1 MATTNI
7 PWCEQVWN
15 PIVGCSKIS
24 TGCKNCYAERI
35 AQKLKWTMF
44 QQYENVVDENGWT
57 GELSFSESKL
67 EQPLFLR
74 KPRVIFVNSMGDLFH
89 ENMKQEWLDRI
100 FGVMVAR
107 PQHTFIALTKRPERI
122 KHNGV
127 SLPNLFMGVS
137 AENQQTADE
146 RIPHLLNVPAQKRIL
161 SAEPMLEEIN
171 ITEYLHFLDWVIC
184 GPESGHFR
192 RPFNIKW
199 AQRLYEQCKEKNV
212 PFFFKPD
219 DRLPQEYP
227 YGYRCQI

>member
-89 ENMKQEWLDRI
+89 ENMKQEWLDR
-100 FGVMVAR
+100 
-107 PQHTFIALTKRPERI
+107 
-122 KHNGV
+122 
-127 SLPNLFMGVS
+127 NLG
-137 AENQQTADE
+137 
-146 RIPHLLNVPAQKRIL
+146 L
-161 SAEPMLEEIN
+161 
-171 ITEYLHFLDWVIC
+171 
-184 GPESGHFR
+184 
-192 RPFNIKW
+192 
-199 AQRLYEQCKEKNV
+199 
-212 PFFFKPD
+212 
-219 DRLPQEYP
+219 
-227 YGYRCQI
+227 